1 MFQPLHRRVQRDAQ
15 AVVDIAP
22 LIDVVFILLIFFLV
36 TTTFVKDT
44 VLEVDRAE
52 AASARVSD
60 AVSLRI
66 SIAASGTV
74 FCEGSAVE
82 LDELARRVRRA
93 MLQDDLRS
101 VIVIPDRTVPA
112 GRVIEVMDVV
122 RIEEVENIALAAERR
137 PLR

>member
-1 MFQPLHRRVQRDAQ
+1 MFQSVRNRDQANDQ

-52 AASARVSD
+52 AANAKPTD

-66 SIAASGTV
+66 SVAASGTV
-74 FCEGSAVE
+74 YAEGQPVE
-82 LDELARRVRRA
+82 LDELARRVQRA
-93 MLQDDLRS
+93 MVREDLRS
-101 VIVIPDRTVPA
+101 VIVIPDRAVPA
-112 GRVIEVMDVV
+112 GRLIEVVDTV
-122 RIEEVENIALAAERR
+122 RGVGIESIALAAERS
-137 PLR
+137 PGS